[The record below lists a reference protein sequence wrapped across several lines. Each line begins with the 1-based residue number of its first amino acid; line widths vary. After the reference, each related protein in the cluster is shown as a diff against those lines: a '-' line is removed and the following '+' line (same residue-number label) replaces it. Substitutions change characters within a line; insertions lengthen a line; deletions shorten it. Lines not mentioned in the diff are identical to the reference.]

1 MGGRIGSRRI
11 ARLILCLSALIM
23 ASLWQGPALAI
34 DLPPPLEDIKED
46 IEEKIE
52 DIKDEIEDI
61 EDIKDEIEP
70 EIQDVEQEIQ
80 GSSSQIPLQTQG
92 IGDSEDEQSRSQDGG
107 AQSER
112 SEPRSQQAEDDGD
125 LGAIV
130 GAGHGIGGPG
140 GGGLSFFCTRGE
152 ALCYSVPI
160 PIQQP
165 VVEQPRAGGG
175 LEFTGLDL
183 QRAIAVFFIFA
194 GAGTILLAW
203 DARSRAALIDRRGS
217 AVG

>member
-34 DLPPPLEDIKED
+34 DLPPPLEDIKDE

-61 EDIKDEIEP
+61 KDDVETEV
-70 EIQDVEQEIQ
+70 QDLEQEIQ
-80 GSSSQIPLQTQG
+80 ESDSQIPLQTQG
-92 IGDSEDEQSRSQDGG
+92 IGDSEDEKRSRDAG
-107 AQSER
+107 AQSR
-112 SEPRSQQAEDDGD
+112 QSEPRSQQAEDDGD